1 MTSSDYVRRFPLN
14 FGFVIL
20 ANVFKN
26 RNFLWTILWR
36 QNRPNPL
43 QPGQSR
49 FCFSPWNLYEK
60 SLSSLVQSFCKISK
74 DIISENS
81 RFISDSVIYGF
92 LQDFSMFVCLFC
104 LQVYN
109 RNCRVTRTFVGFFG
123 IQILKLFVKNLA
135 IIPNSPINLENSNDS
150 QYFVQRSI
158 NPIVYTYRFQLKN
171 SQSQFFLK
179 NHFQKNE
186 NHDINFSQSEKKSDK
201 WMITNYD
208 WKWKWR

>member
-1 MTSSDYVRRFPLN
+1 MDF
-14 FGFVIL
+14 
-20 ANVFKN
+20 
-26 RNFLWTILWR
+26 
-36 QNRPNPL
+36 
-43 QPGQSR
+43 SR
-49 FCFSPWNLYEK
+49 ISRCLRVCP
-60 SLSSLVQSFCKISK
+60 SLVCCSF
-74 DIISENS
+74 
-81 RFISDSVIYGF
+81 
-92 LQDFSMFVCLFC
+92 
-104 LQVYN
+104 VYN

-123 IQILKLFVKNLA
+123 IQILKLFVKNLT

-208 WKWKWR
+208 

>member
-1 MTSSDYVRRFPLN
+1 MDFY
-14 FGFVIL
+14 
-20 ANVFKN
+20 
-26 RNFLWTILWR
+26 
-36 QNRPNPL
+36 
-43 QPGQSR
+43 
-49 FCFSPWNLYEK
+49 FS
-60 SLSSLVQSFCKISK
+60 
-74 DIISENS
+74 
-81 RFISDSVIYGF
+81 GF
-92 LQDFSMFVCLFC
+92 LDEDVCVFVSNLLFG
-104 LQVYN
+104 LFTIVYN
-109 RNCRVTRTFVGFFG
+109 RNYRVTRTFVGFFG
-123 IQILKLFVKNLA
+123 IQILKLFVKNLT

-208 WKWKWR
+208 

>member
-1 MTSSDYVRRFPLN
+1 M
-14 FGFVIL
+14 
-20 ANVFKN
+20 
-26 RNFLWTILWR
+26 
-36 QNRPNPL
+36 
-43 QPGQSR
+43 
-49 FCFSPWNLYEK
+49 
-60 SLSSLVQSFCKISK
+60 SSLVQSFCKISK

-92 LQDFSMFVCLFC
+92 LDVFVFVYNHPC
-104 LQVYN
+104 LQSQLQSYQN
-109 RNCRVTRTFVGFFG
+109 FCWIFWNSNTETFCKKSGNNTR
-123 IQILKLFVKNLA
+123 

-208 WKWKWR
+208 